1 MTDPTDAQALFLSA
15 AARRS
20 PMLLVPPPKTF
31 KGNKATA
38 TRVLNSLIKRGL
50 AEERLAKSG
59 EPTWRNDERSGQRLT
74 LALSAAG
81 RKAAGVDVEA
91 PSAPA
96 AKKGTKAALTKPT
109 PNTVPA
115 PPVPA
120 AAGGVRKGTK
130 LALLGDL
137 LRRKGGATIEEAV
150 KATGWQ
156 PHSIRGAISGALKKK
171 LGLAVASE
179 AVEGRGRV
187 YRITTRG

>member
-1 MTDPTDAQALFLSA
+1 MTDLTDAQLLFLSA
-15 AARRS
+15 AGQRDPA
-20 PMLLVPPPKTF
+20 LLLPAPKSF

-38 TRVLNSLIKRGL
+38 TRVLNSLVRRSL
-50 AEERLAKSG
+50 AAEQPAKAD
-59 EPTWRNDERSGQRLT
+59 EPVWREDKGQRLT
-74 LALSAAG
+74 LAMTAAG
-81 RKAAGVDVEA
+81 RKAIGLEEE
-91 PSAPA
+91 APA
-96 AKKGTKAALTKPT
+96 APKKAAKP
-109 PNTVPA
+109 VA
-115 PPVPA
+115 SKPA
-120 AAGGVRKGTK
+120 AESPAARKGTK

>member
-1 MTDPTDAQALFLSA
+1 MTDPTDSQTLFLSA
-15 AARRS
+15 AAQRN
-20 PMLLVPPPKTF
+20 PMLLVPSPKTF

-50 AEERLAKSG
+50 AEERLAKPG
-59 EPTWRNDERSGQRLT
+59 EPTWRDDEKSGQRLT

-81 RKAAGVDVEA
+81 RKLAGIEA
-91 PSAPA
+91 EALPPPA
-96 AKKGTKAALTKPT
+96 AKKGAKAPPAKPT

-115 PPVPA
+115 ALVPA
-120 AAGGVRKGTK
+120 AAAGGARKGTK

-171 LGLAVASE
+171 LGLDVQSE
-179 AVEGRGRV
+179 KAEGRGRV
-187 YRITTRG
+187 YRIVG

>member
-1 MTDPTDAQALFLSA
+1 MTDLTDSQALFMSA
-15 AARRS
+15 AAQRN
-20 PMLLVPPPKTF
+20 PMLLVPSPKTF

-50 AEERLAKSG
+50 AEERPAKPG
-59 EPTWRNDERSGQRLT
+59 EPTWRDDGKSGQRLT

-81 RKAAGVDVEA
+81 RQAAGVDAEA
-91 PSAPA
+91 PPTPA
-96 AKKGTKAALTKPT
+96 TKKGAKATPAKPT
-109 PNTVPA
+109 PNS
-115 PPVPA
+115 VPA
-120 AAGGVRKGTK
+120 APAPAAVGGVRKGTK

-156 PHSIRGAISGALKKK
+156 PHSIRGAISGGLKKK

-187 YRITTRG
+187 YRIAAR

>member
-15 AARRS
+15 AAQRN

-50 AEERLAKSG
+50 AEERLAKPG
-59 EPTWRNDERSGQRLT
+59 EPTWRDDEKSGQRLT
-74 LALSAAG
+74 LALSVAG
-81 RKAAGVDVEA
+81 RKVAGVEAEA
-91 PSAPA
+91 PPAPA
-96 AKKGTKAALTKPT
+96 ARKGAKAAPTKPT
-109 PNTVPA
+109 ANTVSA
-115 PPVPA
+115 PPVPVV
-120 AAGGVRKGTK
+120 AGGARKGTK

-150 KATGWQ
+150 KAMGWQ
-156 PHSIRGAISGALKKK
+156 PHSIRGAISGTLKKK

-187 YRITTRG
+187 YRIAAR